1 MLFKGKRAIVTGA
14 AGGIGA
20 VTAALMAQ
28 EGAAVV
34 VADINE
40 EQGEQTVAGI
50 RDKGGQAHFVR
61 TDVTKESD
69 LKALIN
75 RGAEL
80 LGGLDTLFNN
90 AGAQRSGA
98 VEQFEQADWDLLM
111 AVNPRSCF
119 LAIKHAVPILRDGG
133 GGSIINM
140 SSLAGVKGGPGT
152 DRVLRIQGRHR
163 GIHQGALRRTRAL
176 EDPGELRLPRMDR
189 HTVQPAGHQFHGRTG
204 GPGPSRQADRPDGQ
218 ARNTGRDRPHGGVS
232 RLGRIDIHD
241 GSGTRHRRRGV
252 LENDWHIRLDL
263 GHPEGLMSHEIEHSS
278 YPGFYSA
285 HLSDS
290 AAAKL
295 SRVAQ
300 VMIPDG
306 QGFPDAG
313 PLVSRFVTERLNQAE
328 SDVLETLL
336 ATNEET
342 LPRRSR
348 NGSNA
353 WRPTIRPISRFCA
366 TGSTT
371 ATTPQAA

>member
-1 MLFKGKRAIVTGA
+1 MLLEGKRAIVTGA

-69 LKALIN
+69 LKALIT

-140 SSLAGVKGGPGT
+140 ASLAGVKGGPGLT
-152 DRVLRIQGRHR
+152 AYSASKGAIVGFTKALSAELAPSKIRVNCVCPGWIDTPFNQPAINFMGGREDQDRVVKQIVPMGRQG
-163 GIHQGALRRTRAL
+163 T
-176 EDPGELRLPRMDR
+176 
-189 HTVQPAGHQFHGRTG
+189 
-204 GPGPSRQADRPDGQ
+204 PDEIAPMVVYLASDGSTYMTGQ
-218 ARNTGRDRPHGGVS
+218 ALVIDGGV
-232 RLGRIDIHD
+232 
-241 GSGTRHRRRGV
+241 
-252 LENDWHIRLDL
+252 
-263 GHPEGLMSHEIEHSS
+263 
-278 YPGFYSA
+278 Y
-285 HLSDS
+285 
-290 AAAKL
+290 
-295 SRVAQ
+295 
-300 VMIPDG
+300 
-306 QGFPDAG
+306 
-313 PLVSRFVTERLNQAE
+313 
-328 SDVLETLL
+328 
-336 ATNEET
+336 
-342 LPRRSR
+342 
-348 NGSNA
+348 
-353 WRPTIRPISRFCA
+353 
-366 TGSTT
+366 
-371 ATTPQAA
+371 